1 MRRKSNSALSHAC
14 LLLLIVFVG
23 LVKQHLFAQPGKLE
37 PGLVVTFASLDDSAR
52 ATDWTVTPN
61 VSLYVEASKA
71 PTPFLPG
78 GKFTAVWTGFVAVD
92 IRSDYTFEAELN
104 GDFKLE
110 INGAIVL

>member
-1 MRRKSNSALSHAC
+1 MERS
-14 LLLLIVFVG
+14 
-23 LVKQHLFAQPGKLE
+23 LFAQAGKLE

-52 ATDWTVTPN
+52 ATDLTVTPN
-61 VSLYVEASKA
+61 VSLYVEAGKA

-78 GKFTAVWTGFVAVD
+78 GKFIAVWTGFVAVD

-110 INGAIVL
+110 INSTTVLEVPAR